1 MKKNVVIISAILL
14 VIAVLAFSCASS
26 GGGAKTAKDFPNAK
40 YFWDF
45 SDPAAGT
52 AGWVVSDDKWDFHGT
67 TSLSRDDKTFKKG
80 MLRWDVDFS
89 KDGDSDWSEP
99 KLTVKLDKPVDGVI
113 RICFDLIYNLA
124 LTQDG
129 HFKSKAVILNGS
141 KELAAANTDAIL
153 GLDQVANGFVKAP
166 VEISVRGSGVNNIVL
181 SIASYKTT
189 YKGPV
194 FFDNLRLE

>member
-1 MKKNVVIISAILL
+1 MPMIVL

-26 GGGAKTAKDFPNAK
+26 GGGGGGVKTEQTTSDAK
-40 YFWDF
+40 YNWNF
-45 SDPAAGT
+45 SDSASGT
-52 AGWVVSDDKWDFHGT
+52 AGWVVSEDSWDFHGT
-67 TSLSRDDKTFKKG
+67 TSLSRDDKTFGKG

-89 KDGDSDWSEP
+89 KDGNSDWSEP
-99 KLTVKLDKPVDGVI
+99 KLKIKLDKPVDGVR
-113 RICFDLIYNLA
+113 RICFDLIYNPA

-141 KELAAANTDAIL
+141 KELSAANTDAIL

-166 VEISVRGSGVNNIVL
+166 VEISVRGSGVNNIIL